1 MKKLFFIAAAL
12 FAALTIHAE
21 MVSVDLS
28 NPSVILDRGTATFS
42 YAENV
47 LTVNWEVTDTW
58 GAAGIELP
66 LNNLMDIHSI
76 SFEYIGDGAVIGL
89 IPYVR
94 DIDGIRWWDAASW
107 SSLEVTEWTPVTVVP
122 NTDLWDGPQHGYG
135 DKAFNKLGFIANP
148 ENPTSGVFQLRNITI
163 TYGETAPP
171 AGSDTLRY
179 NGEILPRISAFTRE
193 QCGTVGNINVDEVS
207 GIACSRTTP
216 GYIWMES
223 DNYGTHIVAT
233 TEQGQQKVMQV
244 NLNTNGY
251 GIRYWDWEDLC
262 GGIYDGKNYLFIG
275 AFGDNN
281 EEDDFYSIVYFEE
294 PVITEGG
301 ETTITPSQIQFQ
313 YPDGRSHN
321 CEALMYDNVEQMLYI
336 ITKVYYDVCKVY
348 SLPMSLTYGDAP
360 QTLTHVCDLGVRS
373 DIGFNEKGVQCLGFH
388 LVTAADISPDG
399 KYILIKNHNNIT
411 GYAEY
416 SWVLY
421 WERQEGESV
430 ADAVKRQPSVLD
442 CYEYEWQGEAICWL
456 DDDVFY
462 TTSDSDMGSNPPI
475 YKYTRVQGWGVQNI
489 ASEKERKVVMI
500 DHILYVQTPK
510 GLYTVDGRK
519 VQ

>member
-1 MKKLFFIAAAL
+1 MKKLFFLATVL
-12 FAALTIHAE
+12 FAALSMQAE
-21 MVSVDLS
+21 MITVDLT
-28 NPSVILDRGTATFS
+28 NPSVIFENGSATPA
-42 YAENV
+42 YADGE
-47 LTVNWEVTDTW
+47 LTVNWEVTVGW
-58 GAAGIELP
+58 GVAGVELA
-66 LNNLMDIHSI
+66 LSDLMDVYSI
-76 SFEYIGDGAVIGL
+76 SFEYMGDGAEIGL
-89 IPYVR
+89 IPYIR
-94 DIDGIRWWDAASW
+94 DVDGIRWWDNSSW
-107 SSLEVTEWTPVTVVP
+107 SSLAATEWTSMTIVP
-122 NTDLWDGPQHGYG
+122 NTDLWDGPTYAYG
-135 DKAFNKLGFIANP
+135 EKAFNKIGFIANP
-148 ENPTSGVFQLRNITI
+148 STAVTGVFKLRNIVI
-163 TYGETAPP
+163 SYGEMAPP
-171 AGSDTLRY
+171 AGSDTLVY

-193 QCGTVGNINVDEVS
+193 QCGTVGNINIDEVS
-207 GIACSRTTP
+207 GIACSRVTP
-216 GYIWMES
+216 GYLWMES

-262 GGIYDGKNYLFIG
+262 GGVYEGKNYLFIG
-275 AFGDNN
+275 AFGDND

-294 PVITEGG
+294 PAITEGG
-301 ETTITPSQIQFQ
+301 ETTITPKQIQYQ
-313 YPDGRSHN
+313 YPDGKSHN
-321 CEALMYDNVEQMLYI
+321 CEALMYDNVEKVLYI

-348 SLPMSLTYGDAP
+348 SLPMSLNYGDAP

-373 DIGFNEKGVQCLGFH
+373 DIGFNDKGVQCLGFH